1 MFWVLRT
8 LRYRG
13 RSRGQLRK
21 YGKWAPARD
30 SVSGLWSRSKPL
42 DNPMMW
48 SRRSRE
54 TELSSRNASI
64 PQTVSVRQS
73 QERRFRFIRPTFRAS
88 LSASKTAGP
97 RIRSPAAAGRAS
109 HTASGKNLGS
119 SPLKRA
125 CRVQRQSLWYPAD
138 QSVPP
143 QNIHKRAVE
152 NTHLARMLRMRS
164 SMMPRS
170 WGFVFIRLSTFLIV

>member
-1 MFWVLRT
+1 MPVDGRLLPGKSFPLNIGKLFGVGQPFFPPSGVKFPVQEKWISFLGDSGDIFLIMFWVLRT

-21 YGKWAPARD
+21 YGKRAPARD

-88 LSASKTAGP
+88 LLAPKTAGP
-97 RIRSPAAAGRAS
+97 RIRSPAAVGRAS
-109 HTASGKNLGS
+109 HTASGKNFGS
-119 SPLKRA
+119 SP
-125 CRVQRQSLWYPAD
+125 
-138 QSVPP
+138 
-143 QNIHKRAVE
+143 
-152 NTHLARMLRMRS
+152 
-164 SMMPRS
+164 
-170 WGFVFIRLSTFLIV
+170 F